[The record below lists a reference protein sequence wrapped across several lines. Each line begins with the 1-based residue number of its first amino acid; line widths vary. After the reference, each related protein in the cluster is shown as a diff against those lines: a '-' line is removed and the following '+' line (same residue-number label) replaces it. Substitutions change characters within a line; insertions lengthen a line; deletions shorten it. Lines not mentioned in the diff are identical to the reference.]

1 MVSTTF
7 LALFEIITYFKNLF
21 KIFPAIVLDPLLATE
36 RLASV
41 DVNWIKYY

>member
-1 MVSTTF
+1 MVSTAF

-21 KIFPAIVLDPLLATE
+21 KIFPTIVLDPLLATE